1 MGLTETRL
9 TNQVAELC
17 KHDFLIRSTSNKNG
31 VASSIEEDI
40 LCLSLQCY
48 CTLNVC
54 KAFEL
59 KSKMPSTSLL
69 HYVAR
74 WFDNGKT
81 LKR

>member
-1 MGLTETRL
+1 MIIVTIIILRMSQDNSQSSL
-9 TNQVAELC
+9 P
-17 KHDFLIRSTSNKNG
+17 LIEGEVCS
-31 VASSIEEDI
+31 VI
-40 LCLSLQCY
+40 